1 MEIVETLAMSGQAA
15 LTYEFF
21 QLLTAEIEKEKDKAT
36 VGRLTEIRKRLLE
49 FQEAMRQQSQ
59 KMVTEA
65 DQLLQQIMQ
74 APDKQAAVR
83 ANLGRI
89 DDAFMYVLSNRIA
102 QADQQGKKEQA
113 QALNQIYGLIM
124 SFAEQ
129 QAPPEVQLLN
139 ELMEAESEAEMA
151 EILAEG
157 EDLLSPELVQVVDM
171 LRERASGEGQG
182 ELDGRLRQI
191 KTMIQAR
198 LK

>member
-1 MEIVETLAMSGQAA
+1 
-15 LTYEFF
+15 
-21 QLLTAEIEKEKDKAT
+21 
-36 VGRLTEIRKRLLE
+36 
-49 FQEAMRQQSQ
+49 MRQQSQ
-59 KMVTEA
+59 QVVMKA

-74 APDKQAAVR
+74 APDQEAAVR

-102 QADQQGKKEQA
+102 QADQQGKTDQA
-113 QALNQIYGLIM
+113 QALNQLYALIM

-139 ELMEAESEAEMA
+139 QLMEAESEGAMGQ
-151 EILAEG
+151 ILDEG
-157 EDLLSPELVQVVDM
+157 QELLSAELVQVVDM
-171 LRERASGEGQG
+171 LRERANGEGQP

-198 LK
+198 LN